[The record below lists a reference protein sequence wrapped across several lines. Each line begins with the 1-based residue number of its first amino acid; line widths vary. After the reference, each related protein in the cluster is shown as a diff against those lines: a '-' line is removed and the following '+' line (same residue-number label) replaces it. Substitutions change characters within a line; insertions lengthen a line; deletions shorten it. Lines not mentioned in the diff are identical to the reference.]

1 MLRMRSFQV
10 ASVSKSTLVKGAC
23 GVGLGFSCQ
32 ALLARDADAYPGEET
47 HKIEEAELL
56 RKIIRTLS
64 QMISQFTPS
73 SADVLETL
81 SVSFPLGSDNL
92 NSYFAGEFL
101 DSTSE
106 NLEEDVWGV
115 AGLVLGLGNCVGAMY
130 RAGMHDAVLN
140 VKALLISWI
149 PHPTEVKTINK
160 DHEILLS
167 VGSCLAVPIVIPMC
181 QRFELIDDAELE
193 HLLSSYKELISEL
206 LSIKRFDTFHQS
218 LLMASCLGGG
228 SLVGVVLNEGLH
240 SLKIDHIKELLLL
253 FRKSYSDSNPPLIH
267 LGAMLGVVNAL
278 GAGAGTL
285 IEPHPLRSSHSSSD
299 QKVRRLYIRKQ
310 LQNPINLYLVI
321 SLLDDFS
328 IVLRKLLI
336 YLVL

>member
-32 ALLARDADAYPGEET
+32 ALLARTDADADADAHPGKET
-47 HKIEEAELL
+47 HKIEEADLL
-56 RKIIRTLS
+56 RKIIKTLS
-64 QMISQFTPS
+64 QLISQFTPS

-81 SVSFPLGSDNL
+81 SLSFRLGSDNL
-92 NSYFAGEFL
+92 NSNFSGEFL
-101 DSTSE
+101 GSTSE

-115 AGLVLGLGNCVGAMY
+115 AGLVLGFGNCVGAMY
-130 RAGMHDAVLN
+130 RAGMYDAVLN
-140 VKALLISWI
+140 VKSLLISWI
-149 PHPTEVKTINK
+149 PHPTEVTTMSK

-167 VGSCLAVPIVIPMC
+167 VGSCLAVPIVMAMC

-193 HLLSSYKELISEL
+193 HLLNYYKELISEL

-218 LLMASCLGGG
+218 LLMASCLGAG

-240 SLKIDHIKELLLL
+240 CLKIEHIKELLLL
-253 FRKSYSDSNPPLIH
+253 FRKSYSDSNPPLVH

-285 IEPHPLRSSHSSSD
+285 IEPHPLSSSHSSSD
-299 QKVRRLYIRKQ
+299 QKVRNLVLYI
-310 LQNPINLYLVI
+310 Y
-321 SLLDDFS
+321 
-328 IVLRKLLI
+328 IVESYCKTQ
-336 YLVL
+336 